1 MVEKNIDSSQTA
13 IIWMV
18 LAGLCFSATGVFVK
32 LSGGLLL
39 VWTVIFGRS
48 IVIAILTLIL
58 SKIQNKS
65 LSFKEPKWLIIRC
78 ITGLSAMACYFYAIP
93 LIPLTTAVVLQWT
106 SPLFVAL
113 FSGILIKEKVS
124 PFLFICIA
132 SAFMG
137 TILIISP
144 SFEAIEINAIYALI
158 SGILSALAYLSIRQ
172 LRSTASSESVVF
184 WFAIFCVIVSI
195 PLSVK
200 ELTTLSFYEIQ
211 LLIGV
216 GVTAGIGQIGMTKAY
231 HAAKAAYIGAFSYST
246 VVVSWIYG
254 LFIFDEILSIWD
266 MIGTL
271 LIVVSGIVL
280 ATTSP
285 ETKEIQNIKI

>member
-1 MVEKNIDSSQTA
+1 MAEQTIDSPKLA
-13 IIWMV
+13 IVWMI

-32 LSGGLLL
+32 LSGGLLI

-48 IVIAILTLIL
+48 VVIAIMTFILT
-58 SKIQNKS
+58 KVQEKS
-65 LSFKEPKWLIIRC
+65 LSFEEPKWLFARC
-78 ITGLSAMACYFYAIP
+78 ITGLSAMVCYFYAIP

-113 FSGILIKEKVS
+113 FSGYLIKEKVS
-124 PFLFICIA
+124 PFLFICIGV
-132 SAFMG
+132 AFTG

-144 SFEAIEINAIYALI
+144 SFEKIEINAVYALI

-172 LRSTASSESVVF
+172 LRSTASSEAVVF
-184 WFAIFCVIVSI
+184 WFAIFCIIFSF
-195 PLSVK
+195 
-200 ELTTLSFYEIQ
+200 TLSIRELQNLSNYDIQ

-216 GVTAGIGQIGMTKAY
+216 GITAGVGQIGMTKAY
-231 HAAKAAYIGAFSYST
+231 QTAKAAYIGAFSYST

-254 LFIFDEILSIWD
+254 LFIFDEILSLWD

-271 LIVVSGIVL
+271 FILGSGIIL
-280 ATTSP
+280 AMTSP
-285 ETKEIQNIKI
+285 KTEDAQAP

>member
-1 MVEKNIDSSQTA
+1 MAEENTDSPQTA
-13 IIWMV
+13 IAWMV

-32 LSGGLLL
+32 LSGGLLI

-48 IVIAILTLIL
+48 AVIAVMTFILAKT
-58 SKIQNKS
+58 QEKS
-65 LSFKEPKWLIIRC
+65 LSFEEPRWLLARC

-113 FSGILIKEKVS
+113 FSGYLIKERVS
-124 PFLFICIA
+124 PFLFVCIGV
-132 SAFMG
+132 AFVG
-137 TILIISP
+137 TVLIISP
-144 SFEAIEINAIYALI
+144 SFEAVEINAIYALI
-158 SGILSALAYLSIRQ
+158 SGVLSALAYLSIRQ

-184 WFAIFCVIVSI
+184 WFAVFCVIFSL
-195 PLSVK
+195 PFSAK
-200 ELTTLSFYEIQ
+200 ELFTLSSYEIQ
-211 LLIGV
+211 ILIGV
-216 GVTAGIGQIGMTKAY
+216 GVTAGIGQIGMTRAY

-254 LFIFDEILSIWD
+254 FFIFNEILSIWD
-266 MIGTL
+266 MVGTL
-271 LIVVSGIVL
+271 LIVGSGIFL

-285 ETKEIQNIKI
+285 KTENVQAP

>member
-1 MVEKNIDSSQTA
+1 MVEESNDSPQAA
-13 IIWMV
+13 IAWMI

-32 LSGGLLL
+32 LSGGLLI

-48 IVIAILTLIL
+48 IVIAIMTFIL

-65 LSFKEPKWLIIRC
+65 LSFEEPKWLIARC
-78 ITGLSAMACYFYAIP
+78 VSGLSAMACYFYAIP
-93 LIPLTTAVVLQWT
+93 LISLTTAVVLQWT

-113 FSGILIKEKVS
+113 FSGYLIKEKVS
-124 PFLFICIA
+124 PFLFICIGV
-132 SAFMG
+132 AFTG

-144 SFEAIEINAIYALI
+144 SFEAIEINALYALI
-158 SGILSALAYLSIRQ
+158 SGILSAIAYLSIRQ
-172 LRSTASSESVVF
+172 LRSTATSESVVF
-184 WFAIFCVIVSI
+184 WFAIFCVIFSL
-195 PLSVK
+195 PFSLK
-200 ELTTLSFYEIQ
+200 ELLTISTYEIQ
-211 LLIGV
+211 VLIGV
-216 GVTAGIGQIGMTKAY
+216 GITAGIGQIGMTKAY

-254 LFIFDEILSIWD
+254 FYIFNEILSIWD

-271 LIVVSGIVL
+271 LIVGSGIFL

-285 ETKEIQNIKI
+285 KTENVQAP

>member
-1 MVEKNIDSSQTA
+1 MVEESNDSPQAA
-13 IIWMV
+13 IAWMV

-32 LSGGLLL
+32 LSGGLLI

-48 IVIAILTLIL
+48 IVIAIMTFIL

-65 LSFKEPKWLIIRC
+65 LSFEEPKWLIVRC
-78 ITGLSAMACYFYAIP
+78 ISGLSAMACYFYAIP
-93 LIPLTTAVVLQWT
+93 LISLTTAVVLQWT

-113 FSGILIKEKVS
+113 FSGYLIKEKAS
-124 PFLFICIA
+124 PFLFICIGV
-132 SAFMG
+132 AFTG

-144 SFEAIEINAIYALI
+144 SFEAIEINAMYALI
-158 SGILSALAYLSIRQ
+158 SGILSAIAYLSIRQ
-172 LRSTASSESVVF
+172 LRSTATSESVVF
-184 WFAIFCVIVSI
+184 WFAIFCVIFSL
-195 PLSVK
+195 PFSVK
-200 ELTTLSFYEIQ
+200 ELLTISTYEIQ
-211 LLIGV
+211 VLIGV

-254 LFIFDEILSIWD
+254 FFIFNEILSIWD
-266 MIGTL
+266 MVGTF
-271 LIVVSGIVL
+271 LIVGSGIFL

-285 ETKEIQNIKI
+285 KTENVPAP

>member
-1 MVEKNIDSSQTA
+1 MIEQNKDSPQVA
-13 IIWMV
+13 IAWMV

-32 LSGGLLL
+32 LTGGLLV

-48 IVIAILTLIL
+48 VVISGMTFFIA
-58 SKIQNKS
+58 KIQKNS
-65 LSFKEPKWLIIRC
+65 LTFDSPKWMLARC

-113 FSGILIKEKVS
+113 FSGIVIKEKVS
-124 PFLFICIA
+124 PFLFVCIG
-132 SAFMG
+132 SAFTG

-158 SGILSALAYLSIRQ
+158 SGVLSALAYLSIRQ

-184 WFAIFCVIVSI
+184 WFAIFCVI
-195 PLSVK
+195 LSVPFSAK

-211 LLIGV
+211 LLVGV
-216 GVTAGIGQIGMTKAY
+216 GITAGIGQIGMTKAY

-246 VVVSWIYG
+246 VVVSWVYG

-271 LIVVSGIVL
+271 LIVGSGIVL

-285 ETKEIQNIKI
+285 ETTKVQNLS